1 MKRVRTLVQNSENF
15 LNTGILVTKFWK
27 QLKVME
33 NLERMWKL
41 KLMELKKKKTKKR
54 VQFLTAKGA
63 I

>member
-15 LNTGILVTKFWK
+15 LKTVILVTKFWK

-33 NLERMWKL
+33 NLEKMWKL
-41 KLMELKKKKTKKR
+41 KLMELKKKTKKR

>member
-15 LNTGILVTKFWK
+15 LKTVILVTKFWK

-41 KLMELKKKKTKKR
+41 KLMELKKKKLKKEYSS
-54 VQFLTAKGA
+54 
-63 I
+63 

>member
-15 LNTGILVTKFWK
+15 LKTVILVTKFWK

-33 NLERMWKL
+33 NLEKMWKL
-41 KLMELKKKKTKKR
+41 KLMELKKKTKKR
-54 VQFLTAKGA
+54 VQFLTAKGV